1 VISQPHDQTGSTDE
15 YSSWPEHL
23 RPRAAARYL
32 AVSKAFLDQ
41 ARVNGTGPRFARISR
56 TLVLYRK
63 ADLDD
68 WLRSHLALSTSE
80 PKRADIK

>member
-15 YSSWPEHL
+15 HSSWPEHL

-63 ADLDD
+63 TDLDN
-68 WLRSHLALSTSE
+68 WLRSHLAFSTSE
-80 PKRADIK
+80 PKRAENT